1 MKSKSSMNRRNFL
14 GLGVAGAGLYALGRP
29 TNPLAALEGGL
40 DGPLGKDEK
49 ILIIVQ
55 MSGGNDGLNT
65 LVPFGDPEY
74 ARARRR
80 IGIAKKDVRQLEAG
94 MGLHP
99 SLKGLSELYKAKKL
113 AVLQGVGYPNPN
125 RSHFKS
131 MDIWHAADPTGR
143 DMRYGWLG
151 RALDEVERNA
161 ANIPELSINFAEN
174 PPLSLNGLS
183 YKPVSFRDPFSYRF
197 AGSKD
202 QDKAFKKISKEK
214 GETKVSVLESLRRTA
229 VDAEKSSVSVRS
241 KAQAYKTP
249 VKYPRSQLSGSLRT
263 VAGLIA
269 GGLPTRVYYCYH
281 NGFDTHAG
289 QANRHANLLTQMDQ
303 AIAAFQKDL
312 ARLGLEDRVC
322 LMAFSEFGRRVKEN
336 QSQGTDH
343 GTAGVSFVVG
353 GSVRGGLYGEPPSL
367 TDLLKGGDLKHGIDF
382 RSLYADLLEGTLDVD
397 SKKVLRGKFEK
408 LGILA

>member
-1 MKSKSSMNRRNFL
+1 MTSKTSMNRRHFL

-29 TNPLAALEGGL
+29 MHGLSALEGGL
-40 DGPLGKDEK
+40 GLPPGKDEK
-49 ILIIVQ
+49 VLIIVQ
-55 MSGGNDGLNT
+55 LSGGNDGLNT

-74 ARARRR
+74 AKARRR
-80 IGIAKKDVRQLEAG
+80 IGIPKKDVHQIAPG
-94 MGLHP
+94 IGLHP
-99 SLKGLSELYKAKKL
+99 SLKGMAELYKAKKL
-113 AVLQGVGYPNPN
+113 AVLQAVGYPNPN

-131 MDIWHAADPTGR
+131 MDIWHAADPTAR
-143 DMRYGWLG
+143 DLRHGWLG

-174 PPLSLNGLS
+174 PPLSLNGLH

-202 QDKAFKKISKEK
+202 QEKAFKKISDEA
-214 GETKVSVLESLRRTA
+214 GETKLSVLESLRRTA
-229 VDAEKSSVSVRS
+229 VDAEKSSLSVRS

-249 VKYPRSQLSGSLRT
+249 VKYPRSQLSSSLRT

-289 QANRHANLLTQMDQ
+289 QVGRQANLLAQMDQ
-303 AIAAFQKDL
+303 ALAAFQKDL

-343 GTAGVSFVVG
+343 GTAGVSFVLG
-353 GSVRGGLYGEPPSL
+353 GAVHGGLYGEPPSL
-367 TDLLKGGDLKHGIDF
+367 TDLLRGGDLKHGIDF
-382 RSLYADLLEGTLDVD
+382 RSLYADLLEGSLGVD
-397 SKKVLRGKFEK
+397 SQKVLRGKFDK
-408 LGILA
+408 LGLLT